1 MVDEFGMFFVIPFLE
16 SLFVAILETR
26 IPGFY
31 VIHITKPLY
40 ALSAY
45 EHTLISN
52 LSREF
57 LPPSTAIFRDLNGF
71 PVGVYV
77 PKCRDKYVIWALVRE
92 DVKLLPLSERLAMW
106 PTASMLNKELSDDRR
121 IRDYFGPGINQWY
134 F

>member
-1 MVDEFGMFFVIPFLE
+1 MVDEFEMFFVIPFLAI
-16 SLFVAILETR
+16 LFVAILETK

-31 VIHITKPLY
+31 VIHIPKPMY

-71 PVGVYV
+71 PAGVYV
-77 PKCRDKYVIWALVRE
+77 PKCMDKFVIWALVRE

-106 PTASMLNKELSDDRR
+106 PTASMLNRELSDDRR
-121 IRDYFGPGINQWY
+121 IRDYFGPGINQGY

>member
-1 MVDEFGMFFVIPFLE
+1 MVDDKNEHILWSLRFDGRRIRDVFCHSFFW
-16 SLFVAILETR
+16 SLFVAILETK

-31 VIHITKPLY
+31 VIHIPKPMY

-71 PVGVYV
+71 PAGVYV
-77 PKCRDKYVIWALVRE
+77 PKCMDQGVI
-92 DVKLLPLSERLAMW
+92 
-106 PTASMLNKELSDDRR
+106 
-121 IRDYFGPGINQWY
+121 
-134 F
+134 